1 MTVIELDHVSKW
13 YPKYQPLLK
22 GIKSS
27 LLQLPDTI
35 RSFGRERFVALDD
48 VSLQIKKGET
58 VGLIGSNGAGKST
71 MLGLIAG
78 VISPARGRVEVSG
91 RVAPL
96 LELGAGFHLDLTG
109 RENIVLNGVLLGLT
123 RQEVLA
129 RMDEIIAF
137 SELDDSLDQPLRTY
151 STGMMARL
159 GFSIAVHL
167 EPEVLLIDEI
177 LSVGDLHFQFKC
189 NDKIDAFRRRQVT
202 MVIVSHSIE
211 QIQRL
216 CDRVIWLAGGRV
228 VGDGAPEVVLPQY
241 RRAMCASDSQ
251 GPKKAQVCS

>member
-1 MTVIELDHVSKW
+1 MTVIEFDHVSKW
-13 YPKYQPLLK
+13 YPKYQPLLN

-27 LLQLPDTI
+27 LLRLPDTL
-35 RSFGRERFVALDD
+35 RSLGRERFVALDD

-78 VISPARGRVEVSG
+78 VISPARGRVDVAG
-91 RVAPL
+91 RIAPL
-96 LELGAGFHLDLTG
+96 LELGAGFHFDLTG

-123 RQEVLA
+123 RQEVFA

-167 EPEVLLIDEI
+167 DPEVLLIDEI
-177 LSVGDLHFQFKC
+177 LSVGDLHFQCKC

-228 VGDGAPEVVLPQY
+228 VGDGTPEVVLPQY
-241 RRAMCASDSQ
+241 KRAMCASDSRESRNV
-251 GPKKAQVCS
+251 QVCS